1 MIIDT
6 NGFEIGDE
14 VWCTIKQYGKEF
26 KPFYSIIY
34 SFIINNEGLQAIT
47 PLGKVKINGLFNCNC
62 EQECQLACDR
72 LNGINHD

>member
-34 SFIINNEGLQAIT
+34 SFIS
-47 PLGKVKINGLFNCNC
+47 
-62 EQECQLACDR
+62 
-72 LNGINHD
+72 